1 MNRIIRGLSSFC
13 RSAYHR
19 GRPEVFGAVGLFGLC
34 MLLFVGGCESS
45 PPGTSRLTSGRL
57 VVAVDEAYAPLFRV
71 LADSFMARTPNAKV
85 EIQAMNPRMAVQYLL
100 DHYNDTTAS
109 FAAILGRRFL
119 PDESAAMAKAN
130 LRPREYVIAYDGLAV
145 VVPTASSLKQ
155 TTREYLVSA
164 LRSASPTTKQLD
176 SAVSVN
182 PLTFVLPDQN
192 SSAFALVRTLLPQDS
207 AVVASAHYVSSAD
220 SVNALVA
227 DGKGI
232 GVVGWYVA
240 HRDSVRL
247 RTLYMG
253 YTDSL
258 GRRHTPARIHPS
270 SLVTDVYPLKQ
281 PIVGYTFADAK
292 SVANGFLIA
301 ISKGRDSQ
309 RYIVEQG
316 LQAENVKLQLVTPEA
331 EE

>member
-1 MNRIIRGLSSFC
+1 MNSITRALSNFC
-13 RSAYHR
+13 RSFYR
-19 GRPEVFGAVGLFGLC
+19 RLEFGIFGVVGLSV
-34 MLLFVGGCESS
+34 MLSLGGCESS

-57 VVAVDEAYAPLFRV
+57 VVAVDEAYAPLFRT

-85 EIQAMNPRMAVQYLL
+85 EIQAMSPRMAVQYLL

-119 PDESAAMAKAN
+119 PDESAAIAKAT
-130 LRPREYVIAYDGLAV
+130 LRPREYAIAYDGLAV
-145 VVPTASSLKQ
+145 VVPAASPLKQ
-155 TTREYLVSA
+155 TTREYLTAA
-164 LRSASPTTKQLD
+164 LQTSSPTAKQLD
-176 SAVSVN
+176 STAAADR
-182 PLTFVLPDQN
+182 LTFVLPDQN
-192 SSAFALVRTLLPQDS
+192 SSAFALVRSLLPQD
-207 AVVASAHYVSSAD
+207 ATVMAPAHYVSSAD
-220 SVNALVA
+220 SVNSVVA
-227 DGKGI
+227 DGKGV

>member
-1 MNRIIRGLSSFC
+1 MNNTIMRRNSASCGIRHACAKAWGTVSI
-13 RSAYHR
+13 
-19 GRPEVFGAVGLFGLC
+19 VAVLT
-34 MLLFVGGCESS
+34 LLLLGGCESS
-45 PPGTSRLTSGRL
+45 PPGTSLMTSGKL

-119 PDESAAMAKAN
+119 PDEAEAMAKAN
-130 LRPREYVIAYDGLAV
+130 IKPREYSIAYDGLAV
-145 VVPTASSLKQ
+145 VVPAASGLKQ
-155 TTREYLVSA
+155 TTREYLVAA
-164 LRSASPTTKQLD
+164 LRSGSPTFQQLD
-176 SAVSVN
+176 SAAPSE
-182 PLTFVLPDQN
+182 PLSFVLPDQN
-192 SSAFALVRTLLPQDS
+192 SSAFALLRSLLPKDS
-207 AVVASAHYVSSAD
+207 GVVAPARYVSRAD
-220 SVNALVA
+220 SVNTLVA
-227 DGKGI
+227 DGKGVGI
-232 GVVGWYVA
+232 VGWYVA
-240 HRDSVRL
+240 HRDSARL

-258 GRRHTPARIHPS
+258 GRHHTPARVHPS

-281 PIVGYTFADAK
+281 PIVGYTFSGVK

-301 ISKGRDSQ
+301 VSKGRESQ
-309 RYIVEQG
+309 RFIVEQG

-331 EE
+331 E

>member
-1 MNRIIRGLSSFC
+1 MNSIIRALSNFC
-13 RSAYHR
+13 RSIYR
-19 GRPEVFGAVGLFGLC
+19 RLEFGIFGVVGLSV
-34 MLLFVGGCESS
+34 MLSLGGCESS

-57 VVAVDEAYAPLFRV
+57 VVAVDEAYAPLFRT

-85 EIQAMNPRMAVQYLL
+85 EIQVMSPRMAVQYLL

-119 PDESAAMAKAN
+119 PDESAAIAKAT
-130 LRPREYVIAYDGLAV
+130 LQPREYAIAYDGLAV
-145 VVPTASSLKQ
+145 VVPAASPLKQ
-155 TTREYLVSA
+155 TTREYLTAA
-164 LRSASPTTKQLD
+164 LQTSSPTAKQLD
-176 SAVSVN
+176 STAAADR
-182 PLTFVLPDQN
+182 LTFVLPDQN
-192 SSAFALVRTLLPQDS
+192 SSAFALVRSLLPQD
-207 AVVASAHYVSSAD
+207 ATVVAPAHYVSSAD
-220 SVNALVA
+220 SVNSVVA
-227 DGKGI
+227 DGKGV

-240 HRDSVRL
+240 HRDSARL

>member
-1 MNRIIRGLSSFC
+1 M
-13 RSAYHR
+13 
-19 GRPEVFGAVGLFGLC
+19 
-34 MLLFVGGCESS
+34 MLFVSGCETS

-57 VVAVDEAYAPLFRV
+57 VVAVDEAYAPLFRA
-71 LADSFMARTPNAKV
+71 LADSFMTRTPNAKV

-119 PDESAAMAKAN
+119 PDESAAMAKAG
-130 LRPREYVIAYDGLAV
+130 LQPRQYSIAYDGLAV
-145 VVPTASSLKQ
+145 VVPTASPLKQ
-155 TTREYLVSA
+155 TTREYLAAA
-164 LRSASPTTKQLD
+164 LRSSAPTAQQLD
-176 SAVSVN
+176 SAGPSN
-182 PLTFVLPDQN
+182 PLGFVLPDQN
-192 SSAFALVRTLLPQDS
+192 SSAFALVRTLLSPDS
-207 AVVASAHYVSSAD
+207 IVKAPAHYVASPD
-220 SVNALVA
+220 SVNTLVA

-232 GVVGWYVA
+232 GIVGWYVA
-240 HRDSVRL
+240 HRDSTRL
-247 RTLYMG
+247 RTLYVG

-258 GRRHTPARIHPS
+258 GRNHTPARVHPS

-281 PIVGYTFADAK
+281 PIVGYTFADPK

-301 ISKGRDSQ
+301 VSKGRESQ

-316 LQAENVKLQLVTPEA
+316 LQAENVKLQLVPAAA